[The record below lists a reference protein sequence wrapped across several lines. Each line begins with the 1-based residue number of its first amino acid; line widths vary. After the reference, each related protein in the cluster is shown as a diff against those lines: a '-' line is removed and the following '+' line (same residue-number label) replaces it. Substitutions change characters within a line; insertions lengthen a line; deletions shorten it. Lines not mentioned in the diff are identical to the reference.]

1 MSEQLEDQEHISG
14 GNGPIRIRILEEGY
28 TAALLV
34 PEEVSAFPSLK
45 QVLLAIENAGIKYG
59 INDGTLEKVIQ
70 EQIKGEPVVFARG
83 KLPAGGGG
91 PRLVWHE
98 NSESESSTRD
108 ITREVVEPGRELH
121 LFLRVKQGQQ
131 ILSKLPAT
139 GGEPGI
145 NVFGETINLPV
156 GDVALPAGEG
166 TSISKDGLTLLADKP
181 GIATWTDDKVSI
193 LDIQHIGGSI
203 DGLTGDIKINGP
215 VHIEKDVRSGFRVEA
230 LGDIFIG
237 GNVEDAGVYSRR
249 GSVVVR
255 HGILGQ
261 GRARIL
267 AGRNIVAGFIQDATV
282 GAKLNVEVER
292 YIINSAITAG
302 RYITA
307 VTNEGLV
314 RGGTVFAEKR
324 IEVRNA
330 GSEGRIATE
339 MKVGYTAPQNISL
352 AKYQLRHDQ
361 RNNRLELAHI
371 QKRLAFLRLLKERM
385 GELTDDKEKQLA
397 DLEEQES
404 VLLGRHREHS
414 TGDTELKSKSET
426 FGEGKY
432 EAETIRIHDT
442 IYPKVSVVIGD
453 ATLEMNKERHNLI
466 FFRAGDELVFGPLHQ
481 APGKTNL
488 TTGS

>member
-1 MSEQLEDQEHISG
+1 MSEQLGDQENSSG
-14 GNGPIRIRILEEGY
+14 GNGPIRVRILEEGY

-34 PEEVSAFPSLK
+34 PEDVSAFPSPK
-45 QVLLAIENAGIKYG
+45 QVYLAIENAGVKYG
-59 INDGTLEKVIQ
+59 INDGALEKLIQ

-98 NSESESSTRD
+98 NSEAETSTRD

-121 LFLRVKQGQQ
+121 LFLRVEQGQQ
-131 ILSKLPAT
+131 IMSKIPAT
-139 GGEPGI
+139 MGEAGI
-145 NVFGETINLPV
+145 NVFGETISPPV
-156 GDVALPAGEG
+156 SDIPLPAGEG
-166 TSISKDGLTLLADKP
+166 TSLSKDGLTLLAGKS
-181 GIATWTDDKVSI
+181 GIATWKGNNVSI
-193 LDIQHIGGSI
+193 LNIQHIEGSI
-203 DGLTGDIKINGP
+203 DGLTGDVKINGS
-215 VHIEKDVRSGFRVEA
+215 VHIEKDVRSGFRVDA
-230 LGDIFIG
+230 LGDIFVG

-249 GSVVVR
+249 GSVIVR
-255 HGILGQ
+255 NGILGQ

-307 VTNEGLV
+307 TTNEGLV
-314 RGGTVFAEKR
+314 RGGTIFAEKR

-330 GSEGRIATE
+330 GSESRIATE
-339 MKVGYTAPQNISL
+339 IKVGYTAPQNISR
-352 AKYQLRHDQ
+352 AQYQLRRDQ
-361 RNNRLELAHI
+361 RSNRLELAHI
-371 QKRLAFLRLLKERM
+371 QKRLAFLRLLKKRM

-397 DLEEQES
+397 DLEEQEN
-404 VLLGRHREHS
+404 VLLGRHSEHS
-414 TGDTELKSKSET
+414 TGDTEIKGKFET
-426 FGEGKY
+426 PDENKY

-442 IYPKVSVVIGD
+442 IYSRVSIAIGD

-466 FFRAGDELVFGPLHQ
+466 FFRAGDDLIFGPLHQ
-481 APGKTNL
+481 ALAKRT
-488 TTGS
+488 